1 MPAYVCTVDSYNDD
15 DLLRAVPTGP
25 ILIHGGGNFGDIW
38 PRNQSLREHILAK
51 FKGRLVI
58 QLPQTIKFNDETS
71 IARCADLIKAHK
83 HFHLMVR
90 DQQSLAFAQQHFEC
104 PTELVPD
111 SAFALGAKKR
121 PFQPVNDLFI
131 LLRTDVERATCDY
144 SSFALVSGIS
154 GDWLDEPSNYYSYTK
169 AKSALKA
176 IIKGAWNKDRRRVI
190 FYQQLATGRV
200 ERGLRLLSS
209 GNRVITDRLH
219 GHILSTLLDIP
230 HIAMDNNYG
239 KVSGYI
245 NAWSKSY
252 PNVQVAATPEEAM
265 EKLEL
270 LPS

>member
-1 MPAYVCTVDSYNDD
+1 M
-15 DLLRAVPTGP
+15 
-25 ILIHGGGNFGDIW
+25 
-38 PRNQSLREHILAK
+38 REHILAK

-209 GNRVITDRLH
+209 GNRVITDP
-219 GHILSTLLDIP
+219 T
-230 HIAMDNNYG
+230 
-239 KVSGYI
+239 
-245 NAWSKSY
+245 AWSHPVNIIGYPTYCNGQQLRQSFWLYQCLVQKLSECASCSY
-252 PNVQVAATPEEAM
+252 ARRSSGKARAFTKLTYVQNLMVI
-265 EKLEL
+265 L
-270 LPS
+270 LKILG